1 MNTPSSERLHIT
13 FFGCTN
19 SGKSSLFNA
28 ILGQNHSVVSDVKG
42 TTTDPV
48 SKAMELLPLGP
59 VLLTDTAGLDDHG
72 ELGDLRVGKTM
83 EAVGRCDLAVLVVDG
98 RNFDGRVSLCSE
110 EHELLD
116 VLMERKVPFVIAL
129 NKADLAATTA
139 KGTDEISLPTYL
151 PDDVVCVR
159 TSAACTSCCGSGL
172 GFGIDELKKAL
183 VKAAGSFAKKKTVLG
198 GIVSRGDTVV
208 LVCPI
213 DEAAPKGRLI
223 LPQQMVLREVLDLN
237 ARAIVIQD
245 GQLEETL
252 ESLKNPPDLVIT
264 DSQVF
269 GRVAGILPEEI
280 PLTSFSILM
289 ARYKG
294 FLDAALDGISAIGSL
309 EDGSKVLISEGCSHH
324 RQCGDIGSVKIP
336 ALLRKKSGKKVEIE
350 LTSGL
355 EFPADLEEY
364 SLVIHCGG
372 CMLNE
377 REVEGRKNRAVAQ
390 KVPFI
395 NYGIF
400 LAWANGILDRSIK
413 PLEAYRD

>member
-28 ILGQNHSVVSDVKG
+28 FLGQNHSVVSDVRG

-48 SKAMELLPLGP
+48 SRAMELLPLGA
-59 VLLTDTAGLDDHG
+59 VVLTDTAGLDDHG
-72 ELGDLRVGKTM
+72 ELGHLRVKKTM
-83 EAVGRCDLAVLVVDG
+83 EALGRCDLAVLVVDG
-98 RNFDGRVSLCSE
+98 KDFAGRISFCSE
-110 EHELLD
+110 EQDFLN
-116 VLMERKVPFVIAL
+116 VFMERKIPFVIAV
-129 NKADLAATTA
+129 NKWDLSGNA
-139 KGTDEISLPTYL
+139 GELSLPPGFPVGVT
-151 PDDVVCVR
+151 CVR
-159 TSAACTSCCGSGL
+159 TSAAGSDRRSGSGY
-172 GFGIDELKKAL
+172 GFGMEELKKA
-183 VKAAGSFAKKKTVLG
+183 VIMAAESLGKKKTILG
-198 GIVSRGDTVV
+198 GIVGRGDTVV

-213 DEAAPKGRLI
+213 DEAAPRGRLI
-223 LPQQMVLREVLDLN
+223 LPQQMVLREVLDLH

-245 GQLEETL
+245 GELEETL
-252 ESLKNPPDLVIT
+252 AALRNPPDLVIT

-269 GRVAGILPEEI
+269 GRVSEIVPEEI

-294 FLDAALDGISAIGSL
+294 FLDAALEGISVMGNL
-309 EDGSKVLISEGCSHH
+309 EDGSRVLISEGCSHH

-336 ALLRKKSGKKVEIE
+336 ALLRKKTGKNIEIE

-355 EFPADLEEY
+355 EFPADLKAY

-377 REVEGRKNRAVAQ
+377 REVEERKNRAVSQ
-390 KVPFI
+390 NVPFI

-400 LAWANGILDRSIK
+400 LAWANGILERSIK
-413 PLEAYRD
+413 PLEVNRD